1 MTNTP
6 RRDPQ
11 RIVVGYAHTP
21 TGTAALCWAVRE
33 GQRTG
38 AVVEAVHVFDVRR
51 RADAA
56 LWRNPAEVRGEARQR
71 AEQRIRAVVAEC
83 GAHADVRFT
92 PLVGDVEDSLAARAQ
107 QATRLVLGEPA
118 TRSDRSL
125 PARLSARCET
135 PVTVV
140 SETGVPQAL
149 LGGAPR

>member
-6 RRDPQ
+6 RSDRS

-21 TGTAALCWAVRE
+21 TGTAALCWAVAE

-38 AVVEAVHVFDVRR
+38 ALVEAVHVFDVRR

-56 LWRNPAEVRGEARQR
+56 LARNQDEVRGEARQR
-71 AEQRIRAVVAEC
+71 AEQRIRTVVAEC

-92 PLVGDVEDSLAARAQ
+92 PLVGDVEDSLAARALE
-107 QATRLVLGEPA
+107 ATRLVLGEPSS
-118 TRSDRSL
+118 RSDQSL
-125 PARLSARCET
+125 PARLSKRCDT

-140 SETGVPQAL
+140 SEAGSPQEL
-149 LGGAPR
+149 LPHARR